1 MAALENLSGDLTRVV
16 KDGEAVFLEGDE
28 GREMYIIQKGQIAVS
43 RNINGAEMLV
53 ALKGKGDFIGEMA
66 LLESMPRSAT
76 ARAVGDTRL
85 LVIHAGG
92 FLQKIRRDPT
102 FAFEMLQRMS
112 ARFRVLNDQVR
123 TMLEGMGV
131 SDAKAVAE
139 LFTQFGD
146 QNNARLHEG
155 ESDAPADAPRATEP
169 AK

>member
-1 MAALENLSGDLTRVV
+1 MSAFENLSSDLSRVLS
-16 KDGEAVFLEGDE
+16 DGEAVFFEGDE
-28 GREMYIIQKGQIAVS
+28 GREMYIIQKGQIAIS
-43 RNINGAEMLV
+43 RSINGEEVLV

-123 TMLEGMGV
+123 TLLENMGV
-131 SDAKAVAE
+131 SDAKAMAE
-139 LFTQFGD
+139 VFTQFGD
-146 QNNARLHEG
+146 AKAG
-155 ESDAPADAPRATEP
+155 DDKPDDAAKESAPAENAEAVS
-169 AK
+169 

>member
-1 MAALENLSGDLTRVV
+1 MSALEQMHGDLTRVV
-16 KDGEAVFLEGDE
+16 KDGEAVFFEGDE
-28 GREMYIIQKGQIAVS
+28 GREMYVIQKGQIAIT
-43 RNINGAEMLV
+43 RRINGEEMLV

-76 ARAVGDTRL
+76 ARAVGDTKL

-123 TMLEGMGV
+123 AMLERLGV
-131 SDAKAVAE
+131 EDAKQAAE

-146 QNNARLHEG
+146 SNNGAGQLGGDQAGQEKTKA
-155 ESDAPADAPRATEP
+155 EVA
-169 AK
+169 